1 MPITYIAD
9 DEHLST
15 DDFLALAQT
24 VWPGSYDRLRTARA
38 LQNTLNITARF
49 EGQLVG
55 CVRILSDGYFFST
68 LPEILVHPDFQGG
81 GVGQE
86 LMKLAWEHAP
96 TSLFFG
102 AQPGNELFFEKLGF
116 QPGLEGFFRRKP
128 RPGDLPES
136 DGEVSFHVW

>member
-15 DDFLALAQT
+15 DDFLALAET

-38 LQNTLNITARF
+38 LQHTLNITARC
-49 EGQLVG
+49 EGQLIG

-81 GVGQE
+81 GVGRE
-86 LMKLAWEHAP
+86 LMKLAWENAP

-102 AQPGNELFFEKLGF
+102 AQPGNETFFEKLGF
-116 QPGLEGFFRRKP
+116 QRGLEGFFRRKP
-128 RPGDLPES
+128 RPGDVPES
-136 DGEVSFHVW
+136 DGEVPFHAW

>member
-15 DDFLALAQT
+15 DDFLALAET

-38 LQNTLNITARF
+38 LQHTLNITARC
-49 EGQLVG
+49 EGQLIG

-81 GVGQE
+81 GRGTGIDEIGMGACPHKFV
-86 LMKLAWEHAP
+86 LRCPTWE
-96 TSLFFG
+96 
-102 AQPGNELFFEKLGF
+102 
-116 QPGLEGFFRRKP
+116 
-128 RPGDLPES
+128 
-136 DGEVSFHVW
+136 